1 MIPML
6 YDVPRYAKLGDGEA
20 RWMLETQLVRDRN
33 RIADA
38 LGDCTGL
45 IDDTL
50 AKLA

>member
-1 MIPML
+1 MPSSGTA
-6 YDVPRYAKLGDGEA
+6 RQ

-38 LGDCTGL
+38 LDDCRGL